1 MSHANTQNWQHR
13 TALITGA
20 SSGIGAAAARRLA
33 REGLAVALVA
43 RRADRLQALAD
54 EICAQGGQAHVFP
67 CDLSSERE
75 RDQLYEQV
83 MARLGGVDV
92 LFNNAGAG
100 WYGYYERMPWPL
112 AADLVEINVTAVA
125 HLTCLFLPHMRER
138 GSGHIINMGSLT
150 GALPVQGSVMYGASK
165 AFGESFTSALHRELA
180 GTKIYASVIR
190 ATGVK
195 TEFFDTVSGREGGQR
210 LPGWA
215 FAVEVEQVVDALW
228 SLLRRPRRIVF
239 VPWTMRF
246 VPWAEVLAGWVMDRV
261 GPALLRRGE

>member
-1 MSHANTQNWQHR
+1 MTHTNTQNWHER

-20 SSGIGAAAARRLA
+20 SSGIGAAAAKRLA

-43 RRADRLQALAD
+43 RRADRLQALAG
-54 EICAQGGQAHVFP
+54 EICAQGGRALAFP
-67 CDLSSERE
+67 CDLTCERE
-75 RDQLYEQV
+75 RAQLAEDV
-83 MARLGGVDV
+83 LARLGRVDV
-92 LFNNAGAG
+92 LFNNAGVG
-100 WYGYYERMPWPL
+100 WYGYFQKMPWPL
-112 AADLVEINVTAVA
+112 AAELVEINVTAVV
-125 HLTCLFLPHMRER
+125 HLTCLFLPHMRQR

-165 AFGESFTSALHRELA
+165 AFGESFTNALHRELA

-190 ATGVK
+190 ASGVR

-215 FAVEVEQVVDALW
+215 FSVEVDQVVDALW
-228 SLLRRPRRIVF
+228 SLLCRPRRIVF